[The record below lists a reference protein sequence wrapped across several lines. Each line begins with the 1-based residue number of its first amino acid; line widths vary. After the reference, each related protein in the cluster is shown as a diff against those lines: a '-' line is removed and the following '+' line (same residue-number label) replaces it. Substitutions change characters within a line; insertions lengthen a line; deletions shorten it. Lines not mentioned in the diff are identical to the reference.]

1 MGCTRLLQPGWP
13 QSCNTS
19 APTHRSLLLVLV
31 SAPQSGCDHVTRASA
46 GMEAKGY
53 LARAEQQIGLCVA
66 DACTPLRRLA
76 EQLASG
82 AAGGSSGERMQELLN
97 LVRTLL
103 ACHVPGL

>member
-1 MGCTRLLQPGWP
+1 
-13 QSCNTS
+13 
-19 APTHRSLLLVLV
+19 
-31 SAPQSGCDHVTRASA
+31 
-46 GMEAKGY
+46 MEAKGY

>member
-1 MGCTRLLQPGWP
+1 MQCAPPHCSLQ
-13 QSCNTS
+13 
-19 APTHRSLLLVLV
+19 LV
-31 SAPQSGCDHVTRASA
+31 SGSGVTVQWLLWLPA

-66 DACTPLRRLA
+66 DACASLRRLA

-97 LVRTLL
+97 LVRQLL
-103 ACHVPGL
+103 PGL